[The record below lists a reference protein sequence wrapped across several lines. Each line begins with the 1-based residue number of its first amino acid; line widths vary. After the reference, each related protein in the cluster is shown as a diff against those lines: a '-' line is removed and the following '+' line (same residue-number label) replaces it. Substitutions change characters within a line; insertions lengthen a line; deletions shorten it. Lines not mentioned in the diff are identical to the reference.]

1 MSEKEKEL
9 LSNIELGERLKQ
21 LLSERRVSITEL
33 AEKVGI
39 SRPTLYRILEGKS
52 DLKLKDAIAI
62 ARYLNVPL
70 ESLYGLEEE
79 ANPIDLSNLAVHYG
93 LFKSEESKLI
103 QKIYKSLARK
113 ELAKILR
120 EAADMLD
127 ITEP

>member
-33 AEKVGI
+33 SEKVGI

-79 ANPIDLSNLAVHYG
+79 ANPIDLSNLGLHYG

-120 EAADMLD
+120 EAAEMLD
-127 ITEP
+127 INEP

>member
-33 AEKVGI
+33 SEKVGI

-62 ARYLNVPL
+62 ARYLSVPL

-79 ANPIDLSNLAVHYG
+79 ANPIDLSNLGLHYG
-93 LFKSEESKLI
+93 LFKNEESKLI